1 VIRPPAAYA
10 PHQAFIA
17 PACAHAQVWRLAVG
31 LVLGAGGYIAL
42 AQVFYT
48 TVFSLF
54 APAGG
59 PITAESATTGA
70 TPFEMLALLFSFGA
84 MTVVLALLV
93 AVLHTRSPLTLL
105 GPLRPF
111 ATQFGVA
118 AGAMAMLSA
127 VLWILPPWGMDPP
140 LVPGLPIG
148 VWAGLL
154 PLSLLAVLVQVS
166 AEELLFRGYIQQQLA
181 ARFASP
187 LVWMVLP
194 SALFALG
201 HYGPETMGD
210 NAIWVVAWAGIFGL
224 LMADLTART
233 GTLGPAIAVHFIN
246 NVIAMLFTAMPDDL
260 SGLALY
266 VMPFALSDEAAVAK
280 WLPVDFAIMLTSWL
294 AVRLALR
301 R

>member
-1 VIRPPAAYA
+1 
-10 PHQAFIA
+10 
-17 PACAHAQVWRLAVG
+17 
-31 LVLGAGGYIAL
+31 
-42 AQVFYT
+42 
-48 TVFSLF
+48 
-54 APAGG
+54 
-59 PITAESATTGA
+59 
-70 TPFEMLALLFSFGA
+70 ML
-84 MTVVLALLV
+84 
-93 AVLHTRSPLTLL
+93 
-105 GPLRPF
+105 
-111 ATQFGVA
+111 
-118 AGAMAMLSA
+118 
-127 VLWILPPWGMDPP
+127 
-140 LVPGLPIG
+140 PGLPFG
-148 VWAGLL
+148 VWAALL

-181 ARFASP
+181 ARFTSP

-201 HYGPETMGD
+201 HYAPETTGG
-210 NAIWVVAWAGIFGL
+210 NAIWIAAWAGIFGL

-266 VMPFALSDEAAVAK
+266 IMPFALSDEAAIAR
-280 WLPVDFAIMLTSWL
+280 WLPVDFAIMLTGWL